1 MSKSIEYIVTIPSEY
16 ESLRMDEILIKIYL
30 NDIQS
35 FIIKKQKYLD
45 KINILIFIPDAL
57 LNVLPENLFVSSI
70 ISKNTI

>member
-16 ESLRMDEILIKIYL
+16 ESLHIDDILIKIYL

-35 FIIKKQKYLD
+35 FIIKKHKYLN
-45 KINILIFIPDAL
+45 KVNLLIFTPDTL

>member
-1 MSKSIEYIVTIPSEY
+1 MSKTIEYIVTIPSEY

-45 KINILIFIPDAL
+45 KINLLIFIPDAL

>member
-1 MSKSIEYIVTIPSEY
+1 MSKTIEYIVTIPSEY